1 MMLVV
6 NLKKSRTYLKKK
18 QKDIAEY
25 FQVDISTVSGWET
38 GKDSI
43 PLRKLVQYANK
54 YQYSL
59 DYLFGLEEENKD
71 YKPLIIDLKIIAK
84 NLKDIRK
91 RNHLSQETVAKLINT
106 SQSAYS
112 HYETATNLITTTFLY
127 NLTKIYEPF
136 SIDELLG
143 REKIE

>member
-43 PLRKLVQYANK
+43 PLRKLVQYANE

-59 DYLFGLEEENKD
+59 DYLFGLEEES
-71 YKPLIIDLKIIAK
+71 K
-84 NLKDIRK
+84 NYTPA
-91 RNHLSQETVAKLINT
+91 QFWA
-106 SQSAYS
+106 
-112 HYETATNLITTTFLY
+112 
-127 NLTKIYEPF
+127 
-136 SIDELLG
+136 LLVL
-143 REKIE
+143 